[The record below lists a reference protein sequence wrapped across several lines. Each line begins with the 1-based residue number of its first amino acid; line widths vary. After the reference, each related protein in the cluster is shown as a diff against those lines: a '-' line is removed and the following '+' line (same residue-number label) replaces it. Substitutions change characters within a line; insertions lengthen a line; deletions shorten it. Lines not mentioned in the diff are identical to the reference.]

1 MKIKFN
7 VKSTCIYN
15 PLENINYLKK
25 LATKKINFNYFKSK
39 QLKII
44 TVGRLVKQK
53 DHITLLKAM
62 NILSKKI
69 KFKLLIMGNG
79 EEKNNIINFLKK
91 NKLYKSVKIIQYQKN
106 PYPYIN
112 QSNLF
117 ILTSL
122 YEGLPNVLLEA
133 LALKKF
139 IISSNCPSGPKEI
152 LANQKY
158 GELFE
163 VKNYKQLSKK
173 IEYFY
178 NNKKKF
184 NKKISLGYK
193 SLNRFDFKNK
203 CNLYLDIIKK
213 YL

>member
-1 MKIKFN
+1 M
-7 VKSTCIYN
+7 
-15 PLENINYLKK
+15 
-25 LATKKINFNYFKSK
+25 
-39 QLKII
+39 
-44 TVGRLVKQK
+44 
-53 DHITLLKAM
+53 
-62 NILSKKI
+62 
-69 KFKLLIMGNG
+69 
-79 EEKNNIINFLKK
+79 
-91 NKLYKSVKIIQYQKN
+91 
-106 PYPYIN
+106 
-112 QSNLF
+112 
-117 ILTSL
+117 
-122 YEGLPNVLLEA
+122 LEA

-193 SLNRFDFKNK
+193 SLNRFNFKNK
-203 CNLYLDIIKK
+203 CNLYLNIIKK